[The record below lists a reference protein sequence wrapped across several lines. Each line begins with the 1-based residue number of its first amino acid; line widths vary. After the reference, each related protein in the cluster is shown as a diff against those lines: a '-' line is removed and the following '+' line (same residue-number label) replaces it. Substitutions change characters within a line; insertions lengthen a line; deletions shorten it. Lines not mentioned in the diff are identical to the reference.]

1 MSEKYAVVDL
11 ETTGPNPQ
19 RDKIIQIGVVLIDD
33 GKITDQFA
41 QDINPECALPIH
53 IANLT
58 GITDRQ
64 LKSAPLFEEVA
75 PLIYALIQNRV
86 FIAHNINFDYQFLKY
101 HFAQANINF
110 DEDGIDT
117 VELTQI
123 LYPTLESYRL
133 EDIAK
138 VFELTHSNSHQADS
152 DAYAT
157 AALYLKLSEKA
168 NRLPKYLL
176 GQLSDLAAE
185 LSYQTSTFF
194 QSAYLSSTISQQP
207 YVAVNGLLLKKINVN
222 HVKAKNKPLILDEV
236 LSRFKMEKRS
246 IQAEMIAYL
255 AERKILPNFIEAPS
269 GIGKTFAYLFSILNR
284 IEKGQRLVVSTETK
298 LLQSQLV
305 DEELPKILEMFGIKG
320 TLLKSKQNYLNLT
333 ALKKNL
339 KIATGKRTSIY
350 QMGVLVWLLETE
362 TGDLDELNNL
372 DLTHNFFESVR
383 YSKDSSINQ
392 FGEYDFYHRIT
403 AQILHSTILIT
414 NHAYLLECL
423 KQKPELFSNDILLID
438 EAHQWLRAIEQTQEI
453 RINLAS
459 LLKQLEQ
466 EAFEKDNELQLRII
480 DTLKVTFNE
489 LMTTD
494 TTYFDEEWFIENN
507 SLVESLTIYLNDLLS
522 VGTEYV
528 DDVEQILD
536 FFKPNQLEKVKW
548 IAETAPFTIA
558 ENCLDVSKVNEW
570 LTFFSEQIFISATLS
585 FNQATDF
592 FPKLLGIQHYEF
604 MQFDS
609 TIYRNQ
615 QLWVADDSPDILNLS
630 TKEYSRFICQV
641 IYDLIDLKRP
651 ILLLF
656 TSQEL
661 LKQTYYHLENQLRTA
676 VFAQGI
682 TGSNSRILKRF
693 RYADEAIL
701 LATSSFWEGVDFP
714 EFEKSILVIT
724 RLPFEQP
731 ENPFVKRMT
740 LVQEQLFNNA
750 FGDYTLPMAT
760 LKLRQAFGR
769 NLRHQKQKSAI
780 VMLDKRLITKGY
792 GKRIIN
798 NLPKDLEIARASL
811 EKIPNQITAFFKE
824 S

>member
-1 MSEKYAVVDL
+1 MSQKYAVVDL

-19 RDKIIQIGVVLIDD
+19 RDKIIQIGIVLIDN

-41 QDINPECALPIH
+41 QDINPECMLPIH

-58 GITDRQ
+58 GITDKQ

-75 PLIYALIQNRV
+75 PLIYALIQDRI

-101 HFAQANINF
+101 HFAQAKIDF
-110 DEDGIDT
+110 DENGIDT

-138 VFELTHSNSHQADS
+138 VFELDHSNSHQADS

-157 AALYLKLSEKA
+157 AALYLKLTEKA
-168 NRLPKYLL
+168 NQLPKYLL
-176 GQLSDLAAE
+176 GQLSDLSAE
-185 LSYQTSTFF
+185 LSYQTGAFF
-194 QSAYLSSTISQQP
+194 QMAYLRSEQSQQP
-207 YVAVNGLLLKKINVN
+207 FITVNGLLLKKITVN
-222 HVKAKNKPLILDEV
+222 KIIHKDKPLILEQV
-236 LSRFKMEKRS
+236 LHHFEMEKRP
-246 IQAEMIAYL
+246 IQAEMIDYL
-255 AERKILPNFIEAPS
+255 NEKKPLPSFIEAPS
-269 GIGKTFAYLFSILNR
+269 GIGKTFAYLFGILNR
-284 IEKGQRLVVSTETK
+284 IKKGQRLVVSTETK

-305 DEELPKILEMFGIKG
+305 EEELPKIEATFGIRG
-320 TLLKSKQNYLNLT
+320 TLLKSKQNYLDLT

-339 KIATGKRTSIY
+339 KMATGKRTSIY

-372 DLTHNFFESVR
+372 DLMHAFFESVR
-383 YSKDSSINQ
+383 YSRHSSTNQ

-403 AQILHSTILIT
+403 ERVRHSTVLIT

-423 KQKPELFSNDILLID
+423 KQDPEIFSNDILLVD
-438 EAHQWLRAIEQTQEI
+438 EAHQWLKAIEQIQEI
-453 RINLAS
+453 KINITGLV
-459 LLKQLEQ
+459 KQLEQ
-466 EAFEKDNELQLRII
+466 EAFEKDNELQFRII
-480 DTLKVTFNE
+480 DTLKVTFDE
-489 LMTTD
+489 LMTTE
-494 TTYFDEEWFIENN
+494 TTYFDEEWFIENG

-522 VGTEYV
+522 VGTEYI
-528 DDVEQILD
+528 DDIEKTLD
-536 FFKPNQLEKVKW
+536 YFKPNQLQKVKW
-548 IAETAPFTIA
+548 IAEANPFTIA
-558 ENCLDVSKVNEW
+558 ENRLDVSKVNQW
-570 LTFFSEQIFISATLS
+570 LAVFSELIFISATLS
-585 FNQATDF
+585 FNQGTDF
-592 FPKLLGIQHYEF
+592 FPKLLGISQYEF
-604 MQFDS
+604 MKFDS

-615 QLWVADDSPDILNLS
+615 QLWVAEDGPDILNLS
-630 TKEYSRFICQV
+630 TKEYSRYICQV
-641 IYDLIDLKRP
+641 IYDLISLKRP

-656 TSQEL
+656 TSHEL
-661 LKQTYYHLENQLRTA
+661 LKQTYYHLENQLKNTI
-676 VFAQGI
+676 FAQGI

-740 LVQEQLFNNA
+740 LVQEQLFKNA
-750 FGDYTLPMAT
+750 FYDYTLPMAT

-798 NLPKDLEIARASL
+798 NLPKDLTIEQTNL
-811 EKIPNQITAFFKE
+811 EKIPSQITAFFKE